1 MKRGSTPRP
10 APSSRRH
17 ETSRTHVDRREF
29 AVTTVAG
36 VLATPLLARAQQSA
50 RLPRIGVLRW
60 TSPPDTFFQ
69 TGFSQALKEIGYTD
83 GRSIVVEWRW
93 TDGRSDVAA
102 RHAAE
107 LVQLAVDVIVASP
120 TPAAHAAQRATR
132 TIPIVLSGVA
142 DPVGSGLVA
151 SLARPGGNVTGV
163 SLNLPAVAG
172 KRLGI
177 LREAV
182 PTLASAG
189 FLGSASDPATR
200 LFVRNTEEAAKQ
212 LGVRIHVVLVES
224 AREFESAFALLA
236 KERVCAVVVQPIFV
250 SPRERVMITDL
261 AFRHRLP
268 TISDLRGFAD
278 VGGLISYGPS
288 QLEQYRRVAAYVD
301 RLLKGAKAA
310 ELPIEEPTTFDLVI
324 NLKTARMLGVTISP
338 SLLARADHV
347 IE

>member
-1 MKRGSTPRP
+1 MNRRAFLAGAVAFLA
-10 APSSRRH
+10 AP
-17 ETSRTHVDRREF
+17 
-29 AVTTVAG
+29 
-36 VLATPLLARAQQSA
+36 LAARAQQSA

-60 TSPPDTFFQ
+60 IAPPDTFFQ
-69 TGFSQALKEIGYTD
+69 TSFRQALNEIGYIE
-83 GRSIVVEWRW
+83 GRSVVVEWRW
-93 TDGRSDVAA
+93 AGGRSDVAA

-107 LVQLAVDVIVASP
+107 LVQLTVDVIVAGP

-132 TIPIVLSGVA
+132 TIPIVLSGIA

-172 KRLGI
+172 KRLEI
-177 LREAV
+177 LREAF
-182 PTLASAG
+182 PTLTRIG
-189 FLGSASDPATR
+189 FLGSAPDPATR

-224 AREFESAFALLA
+224 AQEFERAFVVLA
-236 KERVCAVVVQPIFV
+236 KERVGAVVVQPIFV
-250 SPRERVMITDL
+250 SPQERALITDL

-268 TISDLRGFAD
+268 TISDLRGFAES
-278 VGGLISYGPS
+278 GGLISYGPS
-288 QLEQYRRVAAYVD
+288 QREQYRRVAAYVD

-310 ELPIEEPTTFDLVI
+310 ELPIEEPTVFDLVI
-324 NLKTARMLGVTISP
+324 NLKTAKALGLTIPP
-338 SLLARADHV
+338 SLLQRADQV